1 MIGIYINQPNSTY
14 FINQKFVNSWV
25 KNILISS
32 KGYYICIKFY
42 IIYPSSMYIEYMQIR
57 DYNIAVLMLIKRK
70 FVDTFFSYRKLSL
83 NKSKL
88 YYPSHSGFSAAKLE
102 NQNEFTNGVN
112 NISMLS
118 ISEGVAP

>member
-1 MIGIYINQPNSTY
+1 
-14 FINQKFVNSWV
+14 
-25 KNILISS
+25 
-32 KGYYICIKFY
+32 
-42 IIYPSSMYIEYMQIR
+42 MYIEYMQIR